1 MTMSGVGWQVVQL
14 LSEDALDKKSE
25 HLARL
30 VSNSLDFE
38 EFDTESLEKYGLT
51 DDYENDMQRHRAL
64 ALEFE

>member
-1 MTMSGVGWQVVQL
+1 MQL
-14 LSEDALDKKSE
+14 LSEDAVDKKSE

-38 EFDTESLEKYGLT
+38 ESDTESLEKYGFT
-51 DDYENDMQRHRAL
+51 DDYESDMQRHRAL

>member
-1 MTMSGVGWQVVQL
+1 MQY
-14 LSEDALDKKSE
+14 LSENVEENKSE

-38 EFDTESLEKYGLT
+38 ESDTESLEKYGFT
-51 DDYENDMQRHRAL
+51 DDYESDMQRHRAL